1 MVEIV
6 ADLDALIRRLEEVE
20 QAQVALRERVAFAEA
35 EREKA
40 AAEREQANAERERY
54 RALYLEMLERCRMLE
69 KGLVGPKSERLA
81 GDESQLTIEMLGM
94 LLSERDHAAIDELA
108 KGAEQEI
115 KAHTRKK
122 PTGRKPIPEHL
133 PRVEIEILP
142 EEVKR
147 EGLDAFERIGEDV
160 TEVLERRPASLV
172 VARITKP
179 KFVRKDRDERTGV
192 LMGET
197 PELPIPRGLAGP
209 GMLADTL
216 VKRWDDHCPL
226 HRLERIYARDGLE
239 IARST
244 ICQWHGQLAPLGA
257 PLVAAM
263 RQDGFESPYLCID
276 ATGVLVQHK
285 EKCRR
290 GHFWVL
296 VVPGRHVLFEYTR
309 EHTGE
314 AVDTVLAGYEG
325 YVVADAHA
333 VYDHLYVDDKVTE
346 VNCWAHARR
355 YFFKAM
361 SSDPERA
368 RAALSLINAL
378 FKVERSL
385 ADKPRQHKERLRAKH
400 SAPIV
405 ERFFSWCD
413 AEWPRLLEESPIYEG
428 VRYARNQRK
437 GLTRFLGDGRLPLD
451 NNISERELRRQAVGR
466 KNWIFLG
473 SDDGGH
479 VNAIFTSLLASCRMV
494 GVEPWAYLRDLL
506 CLLPRWPKHQILDLA
521 PAYWAATSQRE
532 DVRAKLAADPYRALT
547 LGF

>member
-54 RALYLEMLERCRMLE
+54 RSLYLEMLERCRMLE

-216 VKRWDDHCPL
+216 VKRWDDHC
-226 HRLERIYARDGLE
+226 
-239 IARST
+239 
-244 ICQWHGQLAPLGA
+244 
-257 PLVAAM
+257 VAA
-263 RQDGFESPYLCID
+263 Q
-276 ATGVLVQHK
+276 
-285 EKCRR
+285 
-290 GHFWVL
+290 
-296 VVPGRHVLFEYTR
+296 
-309 EHTGE
+309 
-314 AVDTVLAGYEG
+314 
-325 YVVADAHA
+325 
-333 VYDHLYVDDKVTE
+333 
-346 VNCWAHARR
+346 
-355 YFFKAM
+355 
-361 SSDPERA
+361 
-368 RAALSLINAL
+368 
-378 FKVERSL
+378 
-385 ADKPRQHKERLRAKH
+385 
-400 SAPIV
+400 
-405 ERFFSWCD
+405 
-413 AEWPRLLEESPIYEG
+413 
-428 VRYARNQRK
+428 
-437 GLTRFLGDGRLPLD
+437 
-451 NNISERELRRQAVGR
+451 
-466 KNWIFLG
+466 
-473 SDDGGH
+473 
-479 VNAIFTSLLASCRMV
+479 
-494 GVEPWAYLRDLL
+494 
-506 CLLPRWPKHQILDLA
+506 
-521 PAYWAATSQRE
+521 PA
-532 DVRAKLAADPYRALT
+532 
-547 LGF
+547 